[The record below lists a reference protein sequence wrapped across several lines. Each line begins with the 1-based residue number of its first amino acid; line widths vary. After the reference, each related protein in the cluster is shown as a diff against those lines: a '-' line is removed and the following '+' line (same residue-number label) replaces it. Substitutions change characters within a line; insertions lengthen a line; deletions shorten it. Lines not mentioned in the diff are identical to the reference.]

1 MGVIAIISQ
10 HTSIE
15 MKQEPVPVVPQ
26 IERRSGATFGYVGE
40 WHSHPN
46 GPDDFSTTDFEE
58 FANKAEEMVADGA
71 TKPILEVLVSPA
83 GVSCAVLALV

>member
-1 MGVIAIISQ
+1 MVLGKARVKKKLS
-10 HTSIE
+10 
-15 MKQEPVPVVPQ
+15 Q

-46 GPDDFSTTDFEE
+46 GPNEFSITDYEE
-58 FANKAEEMVADGA
+58 FANKAEEMIANGA
-71 TKPILEVLVSPA
+71 TKPILEALVSPV